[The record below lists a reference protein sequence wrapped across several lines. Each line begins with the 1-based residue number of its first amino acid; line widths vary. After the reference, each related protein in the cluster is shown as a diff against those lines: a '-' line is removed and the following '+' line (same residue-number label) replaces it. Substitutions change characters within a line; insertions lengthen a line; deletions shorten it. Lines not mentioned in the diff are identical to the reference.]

1 MCSEKIFETN
11 IYWWQDLGGSIM
23 SKVFVIPDV
32 HLKPWMFDKAEEQLN
47 TVDYDSIVL
56 LGDIVD
62 DWGQERNLDLYN
74 ETFDRIMSFIF
85 NHPDMLYCYGN
96 HDLSYPW
103 EALETGYSAYAHELV
118 VDRLQKFVKALP
130 EGNAAFI
137 HRIDNVLF
145 SHAGL
150 TANFVKA
157 HFGHSDNDNIDYI
170 VDYINKMGKA
180 YMWVDDSP
188 IWARPQNGS
197 WELYPSDM
205 MQVVGHTPVE
215 WPQKEGNLLTL
226 DNFSTYRNGEPIG
239 DERFVW
245 IDTEKKEHHILD

>member
-1 MCSEKIFETN
+1 MQIGTFLICIVSMRGEV
-11 IYWWQDLGGSIM
+11 SM

-32 HLKPWMFDKAEEQLN
+32 HLKPWMFERASEKISEA
-47 TVDYDSIVL
+47 DYNYIVL
-56 LGDIVD
+56 LGDMVD
-62 DWGQERNLDLYN
+62 DWNQERNLELYS
-74 ETFDRIMSFIF
+74 ETFDAADRFIEE
-85 NHPDMLYCYGN
+85 HPNTLFCYGN

-103 EALETGYSAYAHELV
+103 EALESGYSAYAHDLV
-118 VDRLQKFVKALP
+118 VDRLKKFVDALP

-137 HRIDNVLF
+137 HRIDNALF

-150 TANFVKA
+150 TESFVKA
-157 HFGHSDNDNIDYI
+157 HFGSSGNVDIDYMI
-170 VDYINKMGKA
+170 KYINQMGK
-180 YMWVDDSP
+180 YNMWVDDSP

-226 DNFSTYRNGEPIG
+226 DNFSTYRNGKPIG
-239 DERFVW
+239 DEAFVW
-245 IDTEKKEHHILD
+245 IDTVKMEHHLVEK